1 MYLLVNGDRPN
12 DHLFR
17 LFSFHVVQ
25 PQGVNLGSQVA
36 SHLKKAT
43 ATILFSLQGNCVHL
57 IGPDGPLNCKMCIND
72 LSTGSSTPH
81 TRQSTT
87 KGSQSNLIWVCCVA
101 QRWRSLVGSSPRD
114 KYKSQIW
121 KFASTVYLK

>member
-1 MYLLVNGDRPN
+1 MYLLVNSDRPN

-43 ATILFSLQGNCVHL
+43 AIIFLPTGQFFHL
-57 IGPDGPLNCKMCIND
+57 VGPDGPLNCKMCIND
-72 LSTGSSTPH
+72 LCTWSSTSH
-81 TRQSTT
+81 ARQGTAQ
-87 KGSQSNLIWVCCVA
+87 GGQSNLIWVCCIA
-101 QRWRSLVGSSPRD
+101 QRWRSLVRSSPRD
-114 KYKSQIW
+114 KYKRQIW
-121 KFASTVYLK
+121 GLASTVYLK